1 MTKSTLDQIVS
12 FLEMS
17 CATCVKKA
25 QAELAYELQAAKEK
39 QAIKK
44 EEIEIQVVERRAQ
57 IAIEEQEIKRREKE
71 LEATVKSPAE
81 AEAFK
86 MQTLA
91 EAEKLVFL
99 LISP

>member
-1 MTKSTLDQIVS
+1 M
-12 FLEMS
+12 
-17 CATCVKKA
+17 
-25 QAELAYELQAAKEK
+25 AYELQAAKEK

-71 LEATVKSPAE
+71 LEATVKSPAA

-86 MQTLA
+86 IQTLA
-91 EAEKLVFL
+91 EADK
-99 LISP
+99 